1 MDDYDPSEFRF
12 DLARLAGAWLAAG
25 VFSIFMFATLWALN

>member
-25 VFSIFMFATLWALN
+25 VFGLVMLGTLWALG